1 MNKIKHLDEDSPAI
15 KYLSAKDKHL
25 AKVIQMLGPLEYQT
39 IDDDY
44 AFLVSEIIEQML
56 SKKVA
61 AVLNNR
67 LRADCQGTISVE
79 SIENLSDE
87 KIQAVGLSHSKVTYI
102 RNLTAAIENN
112 SVNFEKYH
120 IMTDNEVMKSLTT
133 IKGIGTWSA
142 KMYLIF
148 ALDRQDILP
157 FEDVAFLQG
166 YGWVYKTKDYR
177 AHLVQKKCQKWHPYA
192 SIAARYMYRAL
203 DTGLTKEPFHLF
215 K

>member
-1 MNKIKHLDEDSPAI
+1 MTEIKYLDEDSPAI

-39 IDDDY
+39 IDDGY
-44 AFLVSEIIEQML
+44 GFLISEIIEQML

-61 AVLNNR
+61 AVLTSR
-67 LRADCQGTISVE
+67 LRDDCHGTISVAT
-79 SIENLSDE
+79 IDQLTDE
-87 KIQAVGLSHSKVTYI
+87 KIRAIGLSHSKVSYI
-102 RNLTAAIENN
+102 RNLTAAIEKN
-112 SVNFEKYH
+112 SVNFEKYPL
-120 IMTDNEVMKSLTT
+120 MTDNEIMKSLTT

-148 ALDRQDILP
+148 SLDRQDILP

-166 YGWVYKTKDYR
+166 YGWVYKTKNYS